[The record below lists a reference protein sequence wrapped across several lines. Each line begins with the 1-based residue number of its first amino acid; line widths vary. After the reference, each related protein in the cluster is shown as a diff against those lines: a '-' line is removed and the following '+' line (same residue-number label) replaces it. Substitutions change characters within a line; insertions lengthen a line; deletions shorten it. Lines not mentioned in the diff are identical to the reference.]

1 MKDFLKII
9 LDYDHTPICYAERV
23 AKISAKRTVL
33 PGMIL
38 VLLIFLFVTSIAVA
52 IAGIVIFRAML
63 LDLLE
68 QGDVIHLWK
77 VDEFDKKLKQ
87 NKPN

>member
-52 IAGIVIFRAML
+52 IAGTMILRAIL
-63 LDLLE
+63 LDLFE
-68 QGDVIHLWK
+68 QHNVMHLRKW
-77 VDEFDKKLKQ
+77 
-87 NKPN
+87 PNLIKI